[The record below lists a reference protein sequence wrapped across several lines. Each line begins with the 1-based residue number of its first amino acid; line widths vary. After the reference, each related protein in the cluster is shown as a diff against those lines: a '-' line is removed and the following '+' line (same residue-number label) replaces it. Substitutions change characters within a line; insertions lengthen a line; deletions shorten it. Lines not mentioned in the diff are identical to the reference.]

1 MKNLKIFMLSITLIL
16 CASCHETKKE
26 EPKVEPQEFDYVVD
40 KFADIEILRFHVD
53 DWESLSLQQKTLIY
67 YLSEAAKCGRDITFD
82 QNYKHNLDIKDALEI
97 IIATYS
103 GDKSSADF
111 EKFMVYVKRFWFSNG
126 IHHHYSN
133 AKFLPEITA
142 AYFESLLEHSDKSR
156 FPILADQ
163 NFESYKA
170 WLSDQIFNPN
180 IASIRISQDNSKDL
194 ITQSASNFYDGVT
207 QKEAELFYKNLENK
221 VFARDPKRPIA
232 VGLNS
237 QLVKENGKIFEKTY
251 KIGGLYSEPLEKVV
265 YWLTLALDV
274 TGNEVQKAH
283 IQKLIEFYQT
293 GDLKTWDDYNILWVK
308 DLDSQIDY
316 VNGFIE
322 VYGDPLQRKATW
334 EAIVNFKD
342 LQNTKRT
349 EIISNNAQWF
359 EDHSP
364 IAPLL
369 KKKEVK
375 GVAAKVIT
383 VAFLGGECY
392 PTTPLGINLP
402 NSNWIRKE
410 HGSKSVTMSNIMF
423 AHNQASLKSGINDEF
438 YFSNDEVRLSEE
450 FGYITYNLFVD
461 MHECL
466 GHGSGQM
473 APGVSDAALK
483 HFHSVIEEC
492 RADLFSLY
500 FLGDPK
506 IVELGLVDHPDAYKA
521 EYYRSIVN
529 GMMLQLN
536 RIELGDEIMQT
547 HMRDRAIIA
556 NWCYEKGKADNV
568 IEWVVRDNRTYI
580 KINDYEKLRELFG
593 ELLAYVQEIKSYGKF
608 EDAKQLVEK
617 YGIKI
622 DPKIHKEVKSR
633 FALLDIAPYSGF
645 INPKFIITKENNQ
658 IKEIQLDYSQNYV
671 DQMIEYGKKYR
682 YLKK

>member
-1 MKNLKIFMLSITLIL
+1 MKFGTIFMITMALITLG
-16 CASCHETKKE
+16 SCNEPKKE
-26 EPKVEPQEFDYVVD
+26 TAKEEVQVFDYDVD
-40 KFADIEILRFHVD
+40 KFADIEILRFQVD
-53 DWESLSLQQKTLIY
+53 QWENLSLQQKTLIY
-67 YLSEAAKCGRDITFD
+67 YLSEAANCGRDIVFD
-82 QNYKHNLDIKDALEI
+82 QNYKHNLDIKIALENI
-97 IIATYS
+97 IDSYS

-133 AKFLPEITA
+133 AKFFPEIEIP
-142 AYFESLLEHSDKSR
+142 FFHSLLDKSDKNGFQLSEN
-156 FPILADQ
+156 Q
-163 NFESYKA
+163 TFETYKT
-170 WLSDQIFNPN
+170 WITDLIFNPN
-180 IASIRISQDNSKDL
+180 IAPLKISQDNSKDL
-194 ITQSASNFYDGVT
+194 ITQSASNFYEGVT
-207 QKEAELFYKNLENK
+207 ENEAELFYQKMENK
-221 VFARDPKRPIA
+221 LNVKDPKRPIA

-237 QLVKENGKIFEKTY
+237 KLVKENGKTFEKTY
-251 KIGGLYSEPLEKVV
+251 KIGGLYSASLEKVV
-265 YWLTLALDV
+265 YWLELALTV
-274 TGNEVQKAH
+274 TENEVQKAH
-283 IQKLIEFYQT
+283 VQKLIEYYKT
-293 GDLKTWDDYNILWVK
+293 GDLKTWDEYNVLWVK
-308 DLDSQIDY
+308 DLGSQIDY

-349 EIISNNAQWF
+349 EVISTNAQWF

-364 IAPLL
+364 IAAPL

-438 YFSNDEVRLSEE
+438 YFSNDEVRLAEE

-483 HFHSVIEEC
+483 HFHSVIEET
-492 RADLFSLY
+492 RADLFALY

-506 IVELGLVDHPDAYKA
+506 IVELGLVNHPDAYKA
-521 EYYRSIVN
+521 EYYRTIVN

-536 RIELGDEIMQT
+536 RINLGDEITQT
-547 HMRDRAIIA
+547 HMRDRALIA

-568 IEWVVRDNRTYI
+568 IEWVVRDNKSYI
-580 KINDYEKLRELFG
+580 RINDYEKLRALFG

-608 EDAKQLVEK
+608 EEAKQLVEK

-622 DPKIHKEVKSR
+622 DPEIHKEVKNR

-658 IKEIQLDYSQNYV
+658 ITKIELDYSQNYV

-682 YLKK
+682 FLK